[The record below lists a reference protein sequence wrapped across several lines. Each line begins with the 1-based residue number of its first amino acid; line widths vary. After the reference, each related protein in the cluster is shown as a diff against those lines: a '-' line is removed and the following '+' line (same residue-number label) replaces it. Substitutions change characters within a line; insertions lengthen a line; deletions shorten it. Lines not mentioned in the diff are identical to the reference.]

1 MSKTVGIIVP
11 VYGTEK
17 YIAECVESILGQTYT
32 NFRLILVDDE
42 TPDNAG
48 AICDEYA
55 KRDNRITVLHQNNM
69 GVTRARANGVAIA
82 NDCDYIMFVDS
93 DDTITQDALQ
103 CFVAA
108 MTPDVDIVI
117 SYRVPNCPDCIPIE
131 EKQITTRT
139 LREGW
144 LYERTSPAP
153 WGKMFRRT
161 LFDEYTFDI
170 PREIIVGED
179 LLMNL
184 RLSFKSSN
192 PVNVIHHDV
201 YNYNIYD
208 GNTTKKFVRTPE
220 FEGLWYRLILS
231 SIKDEDEKSSY
242 INFAMPHRLYKFMN
256 FGGFE
261 INNRA
266 LAKTDFYKDL
276 KEDIRKY
283 NYPLSFRKRLLL
295 NSTNIFLRFVFI
307 NIKKIKTNLKTL
319 FKHK

>member
-208 GNTTKKFVRTPE
+208 GNTTKKIVRTPE